1 MRNNQRSFLKLTM
14 PPGSTVWS
22 AKVAGRPIRPGVAER
37 GAVLLPLEKGRAG
50 EEAPTFVVEMIY
62 LQRIQEWADKGVAQ
76 LALPA
81 LDLPVSRTGVELH
94 HSPRFRVELRPGTF
108 RVEEDPG
115 MFAEALR
122 PHVPVAHNTTEA
134 GAPPADASK
143 LQALVDRFRNES
155 GGRTVVG
162 SLPVHVTFPQF
173 GPSIFLAS
181 ELTAESNAP
190 SIELAFRRR

>member
-1 MRNNQRSFLKLTM
+1 M

-62 LQRIQEWADKGVAQ
+62 LQRIQEWTDKGVAQ

-122 PHVPVAHNTTEA
+122 GSGPGSATAAGVAGGQV
-134 GAPPADASK
+134 GAAARDAQDASK

-190 SIELAFRRR
+190 SIELAFKRH

>member
-1 MRNNQRSFLKLTM
+1 
-14 PPGSTVWS
+14 
-22 AKVAGRPIRPGVAER
+22 
-37 GAVLLPLEKGRAG
+37 
-50 EEAPTFVVEMIY
+50 
-62 LQRIQEWADKGVAQ
+62 VAQ

-81 LDLPVSRTGVELH
+81 LDLPISRTGVELH
-94 HSPRFRVELRPGTF
+94 HSPRFRVALRPGTF

-115 MFAEALR
+115 MLPRRCADPAR
-122 PHVPVAHNTTEA
+122 VGTAAGMA
-134 GAPPADASK
+134 GAQVGASARESQDASK

-173 GPSIFLAS
+173 GPSLFLAS